1 MAAGYGRLYGIMRKK
16 RVVQAGKCYHL
27 VSRVAHRAYFFDDD
41 EKDRFVDLLKRV
53 EFFCCVRVLAYCCM
67 SNHIHVFIFLD
78 HPRELSEDDILARV
92 NALYRGARLA
102 EALGEWKARKEQ
114 DDEIKARF
122 GGSGTGSG
130 FGELLASYMR
140 RMFHPSE
147 FMKTLKQNMTMSFN
161 ARRDH
166 SGTIWEGRF
175 YDRRS
180 NPTVKDMSAQAAYV
194 DCNPAE
200 SGACRNP
207 AGYKWC
213 SWAAAMSG
221 DEHARDMY
229 RFIYQG
235 AASDWSDIVELHKAA
250 IRARIG
256 EIDNA
261 AESGGIVDWLF
272 GMLGSGK
279 GKKAEREKKAQGA
292 PSRLAEKCP
301 APRKRELVL
310 EEGNGETAAMLLSLL
325 ASGARSRGELG
336 AELGIASQPWLSRAY
351 LNPLMAQGYIA
362 QTLPEKPKSPLQ
374 RYRLLRK
381 GKAFLS

>member
-1 MAAGYGRLYGIMRKK
+1 MSGTNCVVHFESLGDEELYFYSGRIEKLGDGFKK
-16 RVVQAGKCYHL
+16 KAK
-27 VSRVAHRAYFFDDD
+27 
-41 EKDRFVDLLKRV
+41 
-53 EFFCCVRVLAYCCM
+53 
-67 SNHIHVFIFLD
+67 
-78 HPRELSEDDILARV
+78 
-92 NALYRGARLA
+92 RLA
-102 EALGEWKARKEQ
+102 FPDL
-114 DDEIKARF
+114 
-122 GGSGTGSG
+122 
-130 FGELLASYMR
+130 R

-250 IRARIG
+250 IRARLG

-261 AESGGIVDWLF
+261 VGSGGIVDWLF
-272 GMLGSGK
+272 SMFGSGR
-279 GKKAEREKKAQGA
+279 GKRAEREKEGQSA
-292 PSRLAEKCP
+292 PMGSAGKLP
-301 APRKRELVL
+301 APRKRKLAL
-310 EEGNGETAAMLLSLL
+310 EEGNGETAARLLAFL
-325 ASGARSRGELG
+325 ASGDKSRGEIA
-336 AELGIASQPWLSRAY
+336 AELGVTSQPWLSRAY
-351 LNPLMAQGYIA
+351 LNPLVAQGYVA
-362 QTLPEKPKSPLQ
+362 QTLPEKPTSPLQ

-381 GKAFLS
+381 GKAALV